1 MIAEHWYA
9 ALLMVFVAG
18 YLIGDVARR
27 AIERERQRQQRR
39 TLRDV
44 ERSLR
49 RTTNSSRTPW

>member
-9 ALLMVFVAG
+9 ILLLVFVAG
-18 YLIGDVARR
+18 YLVGDVARR
-27 AIERERQRQQRR
+27 AVERERQRQQRR

-49 RTTNSSRTPW
+49 RTTQSSRTPW